1 MTAVVAA
8 AAVSLHARAAG
19 WSQSRN
25 KTRVPTSVGR
35 DGPDARF
42 DVQWAIGSGSW
53 VGTKQHHSEWARTER
68 ESLKIENAVHKERSI
83 IEASTILDH
92 NTEIVTTPLIML

>member
-1 MTAVVAA
+1 MTDVVAA
-8 AAVSLHARAAG
+8 AAVSLHARAADG
-19 WSQSRN
+19 ASQSRN

-68 ESLKIENAVHKERSI
+68 ESLKIENAVIKR
-83 IEASTILDH
+83 EA
-92 NTEIVTTPLIML
+92 